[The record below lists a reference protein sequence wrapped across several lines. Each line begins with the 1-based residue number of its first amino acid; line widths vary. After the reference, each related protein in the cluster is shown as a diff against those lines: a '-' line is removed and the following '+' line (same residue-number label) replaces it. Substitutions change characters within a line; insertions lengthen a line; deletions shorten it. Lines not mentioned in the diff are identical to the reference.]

1 MEQEEEIEYNTRE
14 QYITSACEAF
24 YAVTQAN
31 PMTKEETILINEIKE
46 KSLKIIGFYLLE
58 MYQEVFPEDSCLII
72 SSIIFSSIIF

>member
-46 KSLKIIGFYLLE
+46 KSLKIIGFYLFE
-58 MYQEVFPEDSCLII
+58 MYDEVFCD
-72 SSIIFSSIIF
+72 